1 MKNTRKIPALY
12 KIGLRET
19 WLICVISNQSE
30 DWRAL
35 YLRGFHHLVYPKA
48 KK

>member
-1 MKNTRKIPALY
+1 MKNTREIPALY

-19 WLICVISNQSE
+19 WLIRVISNQSE

-35 YLRGFHHLVYPKA
+35 YLREFKHLLYSKVNK
-48 KK
+48 